1 MTVQNHKYNF
11 SIKREKR
18 KLACFSE
25 REKNRPK
32 VNGKEFDGMH
42 GLNTYDYG
50 ARQYNPVT
58 ARWDRMDPH
67 SENYYPHSQ
76 YAYCN
81 NTPMNAIDPDGKDDY
96 RLNAAGQFEF
106 WRKTN
111 AKTTDRIYTLDGK
124 SNITIN
130 NTTTKQLMSD
140 RDDYYG
146 NYAEGGSELQDLFK
160 FCSDNSNVE
169 WSLNGYKN
177 KGKTTYLIATSHK
190 EGKVYKTNGENNE
203 LDLFVS
209 IHSHPGD
216 SPAKAS
222 GYGKNSVQN
231 GELKSY
237 GDDQLTVNNVFVH
250 FMNAGKAYPA
260 QYPRFYI
267 YHTKTQTRI
276 GYDPDRPRTSVKK
289 IRKASD
295 LIP

>member
-58 ARWDRMDPH
+58 GRWDRMDPH

-106 WRKTN
+106 WRKSN
-111 AKTTDRIYTLDGK
+111 AKTTDRIYTYDGN

-130 NTTTKQLMSD
+130 KATTKQLMSD
-140 RDDYYG
+140 RDDYDG
-146 NYAEGGSELQDLFK
+146 NYAVGGAEMQEIFK
-160 FCSDNSNVE
+160 FCSDNTNVE
-169 WSLNGYKN
+169 WRLN
-177 KGKTTYLIATSHK
+177 S
-190 EGKVYKTNGENNE
+190 YKTPNGEKEVLMTTHEWNSVISQNNIGGMKE
-203 LDLFVS
+203 RNLMFS
-209 IHSHPGD
+209 AHSHPDNHKNPSGFNKEDAFWNKNGD
-216 SPAKAS
+216 LYMYPGDRLTAWKTSNRVE
-222 GYGKNSVQN
+222 GYGK
-231 GELKSY
+231 
-237 GDDQLTVNNVFVH
+237 
-250 FMNAGKAYPA
+250 KA
-260 QYPRFYI
+260 PRFYM
-267 YHTKTQTRI
+267 YHPATQTLVRYDKDRI
-276 GYDPDRPRTSVKK
+276 RTRTKVSNGK
-289 IRKASD
+289 
-295 LIP
+295 LHF